1 MKVKCSLWS
10 RFRGYSSFE
19 TWDFPPPHKSGR
31 SFTLAI
37 ALRPHVHSCL
47 NQQLTV
53 EVTYG

>member
-1 MKVKCSLWS
+1 MKIKCSLWS

-19 TWDFPPPHKSGR
+19 TWAFPPPHKPGR

-47 NQQLTV
+47 NQQLTI